1 MILLKQMQKGTI
13 DVNSFQFS
21 IKSDLNL
28 DQLAVL
34 LFEIRYKGELKQAG
48 IKIQDL
54 VSSKGLDFQTEVWND
69 YCQV

>member
-1 MILLKQMQKGTI
+1 MQKGTI
-13 DVNSFQFS
+13 DINSFQFS

-28 DQLAVL
+28 DQLALL

-54 VSSKGLDFQTEVWND
+54 MSKGLDFQSEVWND
-69 YCQV
+69 HCQV